1 LATQTAIDPPL
12 LLLPP
17 PPPPSSSSHQYGPL
31 SGRSYEERV
40 IGAYMNGILEIR
52 KEWADKKDDD
62 DMKVCC
68 ECAHTGHF
76 SYDCP
81 DRL

>member
-1 LATQTAIDPPL
+1 
-12 LLLPP
+12 
-17 PPPPSSSSHQYGPL
+17 L